1 MPDDLTSDLAPEKRI
16 PCSVRNLKQGEET
29 ITVKTKRAQYT
40 LELKL
45 EAFRLMKNGQSLTAV
60 SATLGVVQ
68 QTLHNWLKA
77 TREGKLVGAGA
88 KPVSPERMELARLR
102 AEVSRLKMELA
113 PIILGARVP
122 FANHARP
129 RHH

>member
-1 MPDDLTSDLAPEKRI
+1 
-16 PCSVRNLKQGEET
+16 VN
-29 ITVKTKRAQYT
+29 
-40 LELKL
+40 
-45 EAFRLMKNGQSLTAV
+45 NGQSLTAV

-77 TREGKLVGAGA
+77 DSERKLVGAGA
-88 KPVSPERMELARLR
+88 KPISPERMELARLR
-102 AEVSRLKMELA
+102 AQVSRLKMELA
-113 PIILGARVP
+113 PIILGSRVP